1 MKLNSFKIRSSLWGT
16 TALAIIS
23 ILFCMTLGCGRDKM
37 DTDNLGSP
45 LPIVSEVSTTWI
57 TSTTTST
64 VTTSSTSTSTTST
77 TTTTTTEETTSRI
90 ETTTVT
96 TNQTIVIVTET
107 EAVYMPEPVTEPTC
121 TEPICEQTNN
131 DLPISD
137 YEKILL
143 RNVVASEYGS
153 DYHGYG
159 GAPVTPYERAC
170 IVAVVMNRLRSPNFP
185 NTIEGVLTQPNQ
197 FNGYYAC
204 NYEWNTVTDN
214 VRAGVNYYFEHPDE
228 FGNWLS
234 FEGDGKYN
242 YFS

>member
-1 MKLNSFKIRSSLWGT
+1 MKLNSFKIRCSLWGT
-16 TALAIIS
+16 TALAITS
-23 ILFCMTLGCGRDKM
+23 ILFYTTSGCGRDKM
-37 DTDNLGSP
+37 DTDNLGNP
-45 LPIVSEVSTTWI
+45 PPTTSEVSTTWA
-57 TSTTTST
+57 T
-64 VTTSSTSTSTTST
+64 TSTSTTST
-77 TTTTTTEETTSRI
+77 TTTTTTAETTSRI
-90 ETTTVT
+90 ETTAVT
-96 TNQTIVIVTET
+96 TSQTIAPVIET
-107 EAVYMPEPVTEPTC
+107 EVANIPEPITEPTC
-121 TEPICEQTNN
+121 TEPICKQTDNN
-131 DLPISD
+131 LPISD

-170 IVAVVMNRLRSPNFP
+170 IVAVVMNRVNNPNFP

-197 FNGYYAC
+197 FSGYYAC

-214 VRAGVNYYFEHPDE
+214 VREGVDYYFQHPDE

-234 FEGDGKYN
+234 FEGDGRYN